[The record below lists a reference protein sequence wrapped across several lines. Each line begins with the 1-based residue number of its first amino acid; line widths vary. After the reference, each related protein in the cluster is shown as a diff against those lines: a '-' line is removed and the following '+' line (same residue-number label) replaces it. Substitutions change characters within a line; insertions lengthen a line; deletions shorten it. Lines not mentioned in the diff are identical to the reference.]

1 MRIFKDDTNR
11 IFLSD
16 DKSAIIFD
24 TFKNHVAVY
33 QDSNDGDLRTA
44 LENLDVA
51 TELSKDDL
59 IDGLETVIYML
70 KGRV

>member
-1 MRIFKDDTNR
+1 MRIFKDDINR

-24 TFKNHVAVY
+24 TFKNNVAVY

-51 TELSKDDL
+51 TEFSKDDL
-59 IDGLETVIYML
+59 IEGLETVIYML
-70 KGRV
+70 RREI

>member
-16 DKSAIIFD
+16 GDSAIIFD
-24 TFKNHVAVY
+24 TFKNNVSIY
-33 QDSNDGDLRTA
+33 QDSNNPDLRTS
-44 LENLDVA
+44 LEDLDVA
-51 TELSKDDL
+51 TEFSKDDL

-70 KGRV
+70 RREV